1 MKLNRTYSKEEKLIK
16 ADYTH
21 LNLLLIVQI
30 MQMITCFILSKDQG
44 IARMEDNMLMIEN
57 GNVSD
62 ALP

>member
-21 LNLLLIVQI
+21 LNHLLIVQI

-44 IARMEDNMLMIEN
+44 IARMEDYMLMIEN